1 MNETAAPARTAF
13 ALPLF
18 INRLNRLSVGAMMF
32 IGGGS
37 LYLLSNHLHFS
48 DPRLLPM
55 SWVDNAVPFLPNTM
69 WIYISEY
76 IYFIV
81 IYLLCK
87 DMVNL
92 NKYFY
97 SFLSLQIVSA
107 FLFWVWPTTYP
118 RDSFPL
124 PADLNAFT
132 TFAFT
137 QLRQAD
143 TPANCC
149 PSLHVS
155 SVYLSSFV
163 FLDEQRRSSVLLF
176 LGNPDRVIHSDDQA
190 ALSRRRG
197 RGLRDGGAL
206 GTSFS
211 TAWSN
216 TARSKP
222 GAPGEAVVKLLE
234 PRERKNAKSASIPRS
249 RRALAVMQAERLG
262 GVVGDGREDLGARL
276 IPR

>member
-107 FLFWVWPTTYP
+107 FLFWIWPTTYP

-143 TPANCC
+143 TPASCC

-163 FLDEQRRSSVLLF
+163 FLDEQRPKFVFFFFWGTLIAASTLTTKQHYLIDVVAGFGMAVLWYFLF
-176 LGNPDRVIHSDDQA
+176 HRLVKYR
-190 ALSRRRG
+190 
-197 RGLRDGGAL
+197 
-206 GTSFS
+206 
-211 TAWSN
+211 
-216 TARSKP
+216 
-222 GAPGEAVVKLLE
+222 AV
-234 PRERKNAKSASIPRS
+234 
-249 RRALAVMQAERLG
+249 
-262 GVVGDGREDLGARL
+262 
-276 IPR
+276 